1 MCNMGACFGML
12 VVEDIGKIRRAY
24 FVQQKPIKVICREL
38 GLSRKA
44 VRKVLRSEET
54 EFHYA
59 RAAQPLPK
67 IGPWR
72 EELDGLLL
80 TNAGKASR
88 ERLTLVRIFET
99 LRGSGYEGGYDAVRR
114 YARSWQQER
123 GLALK
128 EWRV

>member
-1 MCNMGACFGML
+1 MGACFGML

-99 LRGSGYEGGYDAVRR
+99 LRGSGYEGGY
-114 YARSWQQER
+114 